1 MGSQTI
7 KLYKIAR
14 PTSDTRRQLLTTA
27 ANASEGR
34 AHVDTLNYLPASGA
48 TLKKQVKL
56 QSQFAFL
63 IHSFLRHFFERLRG

>member
-14 PTSDTRRQLLTTA
+14 PTGDTWRQLLMTA

-34 AHVDTLNYLPASGA
+34 AHVDTLNSLPASGA
-48 TLKKQVKL
+48 TLKKQV
-56 QSQFAFL
+56 QA
-63 IHSFLRHFFERLRG
+63 SFKVSLLS